1 MGNHHV
7 KHRGS
12 FTGGIGFVLAAAGS
26 AVGLGNLWRFPYLA
40 AQYGGGIFILC
51 YIVVALTFGFALMAT
66 EIAIGRKTGKSP
78 LMAYGQINK
87 KFGFVGFLAALVPM
101 IILPYYGII
110 GGWVIKYMVTF
121 VIGGGSTAA
130 SDSYFGGFI
139 GETWSPLIFFGIFL
153 GLTMA
158 IILLGVDKGIEKI
171 SKFLMPILL
180 LLCIGISIY
189 IMTIPGA
196 MDGLKYYLLPD
207 FTKFS
212 FTTVCAATGQ
222 AFFSMSL
229 AMGIMV
235 AYGSYAKPETN
246 LCKSVNQIEI
256 FDTVIAILAGLMVV
270 PAVYVFSG
278 EEGTHSSGPGLM
290 FQTLPKVF
298 DQMPGGWIIGALFF
312 IMVFFAALTSSISI
326 MEAVVSSIMDKFKVK
341 RWIAV
346 LIVTGIA
353 IAAGIPISLG
363 FGVWSNFTILGMDL
377 LTFFDYLSN
386 SLLMPIVALLTCILI
401 GWVVGPDYITTE
413 LTRNGERLLRKPMY
427 NVIIK
432 YIAPVLL
439 AVILVFYSLAQFGI
453 VTM

>member
-1 MGNHHV
+1 
-7 KHRGS
+7 
-12 FTGGIGFVLAAAGS
+12 
-26 AVGLGNLWRFPYLA
+26 
-40 AQYGGGIFILC
+40 
-51 YIVVALTFGFALMAT
+51 
-66 EIAIGRKTGKSP
+66 
-78 LMAYGQINK
+78 
-87 KFGFVGFLAALVPM
+87 
-101 IILPYYGII
+101 
-110 GGWVIKYMVTF
+110 
-121 VIGGGSTAA
+121 
-130 SDSYFGGFI
+130 
-139 GETWSPLIFFGIFL
+139 
-153 GLTMA
+153 
-158 IILLGVDKGIEKI
+158 
-171 SKFLMPILL
+171 
-180 LLCIGISIY
+180 
-189 IMTIPGA
+189 
-196 MDGLKYYLLPD
+196 
-207 FTKFS
+207 
-212 FTTVCAATGQ
+212 
-222 AFFSMSL
+222 
-229 AMGIMV
+229 
-235 AYGSYAKPETN
+235 
-246 LCKSVNQIEI
+246 
-256 FDTVIAILAGLMVV
+256 
-270 PAVYVFSG
+270 
-278 EEGTHSSGPGLM
+278 
-290 FQTLPKVF
+290 
-298 DQMPGGWIIGALFF
+298 MPGGWIIGALFF